1 MLIFGTNIG
10 LKLFKI
16 KVATILN
23 IDMNFF
29 LLEDILVLK
38 SHPKNWV
45 FQLRVWVYP
54 YLVLNFAILEKAKMN
69 FVRKS

>member
-38 SHPKNWV
+38 SHLKNWV
-45 FQLRVWVYP
+45 FQLRV
-54 YLVLNFAILEKAKMN
+54 
-69 FVRKS
+69 

>member
-10 LKLFKI
+10 LKLLKI

-45 FQLRVWVYP
+45 FQLVYK
-54 YLVLNFAILEKAKMN
+54 FILIL
-69 FVRKS
+69 F

>member
-1 MLIFGTNIG
+1 MLIFGTHIAF
-10 LKLFKI
+10 KLLKI

-29 LLEDILVLK
+29 LFEEVLVLK

-45 FQLRVWVYP
+45 EY
-54 YLVLNFAILEKAKMN
+54 
-69 FVRKS
+69 

>member
-29 LLEDILVLK
+29 LLDDILVSFSLTRK
-38 SHPKNWV
+38 IEFSSY
-45 FQLRVWVYP
+45 VYK
-54 YLVLNFAILEKAKMN
+54 FILIL
-69 FVRKS
+69 F